1 MGSLVF
7 KTSGGSKGPRRV
19 RFPSASA
26 KRHQDR
32 AGSAR
37 CHVRRPTTITSH
49 ADECSRVTDNGY
61 KVMPGWRVGHLVEES
76 TRSGLLVPVGMESES
91 DALSLV
97 DVTSGRHFWAVPTGA
112 WRFIWPSDGRV
123 VVAVR
128 ESQIIAEQ
136 GEDASPDDGTYL

>member
-1 MGSLVF
+1 
-7 KTSGGSKGPRRV
+7 
-19 RFPSASA
+19 
-26 KRHQDR
+26 
-32 AGSAR
+32 
-37 CHVRRPTTITSH
+37 
-49 ADECSRVTDNGY
+49 
-61 KVMPGWRVGHLVEES
+61 MPGWRVGHLVEES

-97 DVTSGRHFWAVPTGA
+97 DVTSGRQFWAVPTGA